1 MKTKKIFLVMTFLI
15 LLNFSTPVMANDDV
29 RVEVEAR
36 NGVFVTPGTT
46 RKFEEIKEWIK
57 KIQEEAREDRKDLR
71 EETREER
78 KNLRENIKED
88 RKEAISTIAVERKT
102 VWTEMKR
109 KQVQMITQ
117 RIEDEL
123 NIRYKIILKLKEKI
137 SERITK
143 KSTTH
148 DMTLASAK
156 LAQFSDAQYK
166 ADMVILNT
174 KLGDIAKSETPK
186 VMLPEVRGLANKV
199 RISIRSMH
207 QFLMEVM
214 KLIASAPAK

>member
-1 MKTKKIFLVMTFLI
+1 MTFLI
-15 LLNFSTPVMANDDV
+15 LLNFSTPVMANEDV

-36 NGVFVTPGTT
+36 NGVVVTPGTT
-46 RKFEEIKEWIK
+46 RKFEGIKEWIK
-57 KIQEEAREDRKDLR
+57 KIQEEAREERKDLR
-71 EETREER
+71 EEMREKQ
-78 KNLRENIKED
+78 KNLREDLKEE
-88 RKEAISTIAVERKT
+88 RKEAKTTITVQKKT
-102 VWTEMKR
+102 IWTEVKR

-137 SERITK
+137 GERITE

-148 DMTLASAK
+148 DMSLASAK

-166 ADMVILNT
+166 ADMEMLNT
-174 KLGDIAKSETPK
+174 KLDEIAKSETPK
-186 VMLPEVRGLANKV
+186 VMLPEVRGLANRV

-207 QFLMEVM
+207 QFLVEVM
-214 KLIASAPAK
+214 KLIASAPEK